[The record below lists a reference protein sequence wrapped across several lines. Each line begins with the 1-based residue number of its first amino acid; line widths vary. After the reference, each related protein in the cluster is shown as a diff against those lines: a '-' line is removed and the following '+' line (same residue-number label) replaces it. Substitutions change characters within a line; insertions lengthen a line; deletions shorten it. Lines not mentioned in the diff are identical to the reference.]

1 MRAAPPLREMVLL
14 AGFSTA
20 ALGAGLGR
28 GVVTT
33 YLPVLLSRI
42 KDAPGLIGTVMLV
55 NVASGLLV
63 PPLVG
68 VWSDR
73 GRARGHGRTGFVAA
87 GSLLAA
93 LGLCAIALVH
103 ATAYLP
109 LALCALVAYTGLNTV
124 TTAHRTLIA
133 ESFPPRDRARATGAE
148 ELALL
153 GGGLLGVAGGGALL
167 ERHGWSPFAAAALLV
182 GLLAIPTVAAM
193 RRREV
198 PAAAVAP
205 SGRLGLA
212 YFLRAA
218 ARPGVR
224 LMIAAQGLWVLGYAA
239 LPTFFVLYAERV
251 LGLGTAEAGL
261 WLVVFG
267 VVTGVAMLAAGAAKD
282 DDRHLTLLFAGVVAM
297 SAGFAAMAPA
307 GSVLDAAPGMI
318 AAAAGFG
325 VLSTVGFPLYSSL
338 IPAGEVGAYTA
349 LFFAVRSVA
358 GAVALPAVGWSIQ
371 FTGTYR
377 TLLVVG
383 AVATAAALV
392 PLVLLARARG
402 GRTRLP
408 ALTAPPWRWSL
419 GWLAGLLAVTAA
431 TTGLGLIAA
440 RTPMAALDEAVFRA
454 IHSLRPGADWVDRL
468 LVSPDF
474 RNYAVLTVAGAVA
487 GMLARPRIP
496 LHGALL
502 AALAGMVSFLCVR
515 LIWVAWERPRPEE
528 VITDIAVGDHLWAP
542 YPSFPSGHVV
552 VTVAMVVVVARL
564 APVLA
569 LPLWTFTAMIAITR
583 VMAGAHFPSDVL
595 LGAGLGVVSA
605 RFAYALA
612 ERAGIVGPWT
622 APRDVAFS
630 AQGGDGDPQDVA
642 DRAEGARRAVV
653 DGGDRHP

>member
-1 MRAAPPLREMVLL
+1 MRAAPMREMLLL

-42 KDAPGLIGTVMLV
+42 EDAPGLIGTVMLV

-73 GRARGHGRTGFVAA
+73 GRAAGHGRTGFVAA

-93 LGLCAIALVH
+93 LGLVAVALAH
-103 ATAYLP
+103 ATVYPL
-109 LALCALVAYTGLNTV
+109 LALCALVAYTGLNTI

-133 ESFPPRDRARATGAE
+133 ESFPPRARARATGAE

-167 ERHGWSPFAAAALLV
+167 ERHGWSPFAAAAVLV

-193 RRREV
+193 RRREAP
-198 PAAAVAP
+198 PAAVP
-205 SGRLGLA
+205 PTGHVGPA
-212 YFLRAA
+212 YFLRVAC
-218 ARPGVR
+218 RPGVR
-224 LMIAAQGLWVLGYAA
+224 LVIAAQGLWVLGYAA

-267 VVTGVAMLAAGAAKD
+267 VVTGAAMLAAGAAKD
-282 DDRHLTLLFAGVVAM
+282 DDRHLTLLVAGVVAM

-307 GSVLDAAPGMI
+307 SSVLEAAPGLI

-338 IPAGEVGAYTA
+338 IPPGEVGAYTA
-349 LFFAVRSVA
+349 VFFAVRSVA
-358 GAVALPAVGWSIQ
+358 GAVALPAVGWAIQ
-371 FTGTYR
+371 ISGTYR

-383 AVATAAALV
+383 AVATAGALV
-392 PLVLLARARG
+392 PLTMLARARG
-402 GRTRLP
+402 ARMPRP
-408 ALTAPPWRWSL
+408 VLTPPPLRWSL
-419 GWLAGLLAVTAA
+419 RWLAGLLAATAVTA
-431 TTGLGLIAA
+431 GLGLVVA
-440 RTPMAALDEAVFRA
+440 RTPMAAIDEAVFRA
-454 IHSLRPGADWVDRL
+454 VHAMRPRADWVDRL

-474 RNYAVLTVAGAVA
+474 RNYAVLAVAGAVA
-487 GMLARPRIP
+487 GWLARPRIP

-502 AALAGMVSFLCVR
+502 AALAGVVSFLCVR
-515 LIWVAWERPRPEE
+515 VIWLAWERPRPEE
-528 VITDIAVGDHLWAP
+528 VITGITVGDHLWAP

-564 APVLA
+564 APPLA
-569 LPLWTFTAMIAITR
+569 VPLWAFTALIGVTR
-583 VMAGAHFPSDVL
+583 VMAGAHFPTDVV
-595 LGAGLGVVSA
+595 LGAGLGVVAA

-612 ERAGIVGPWT
+612 ERVGIVGPWT
-622 APRDVAFS
+622 APRDVPRS
-630 AQGGDGDPQDVA
+630 AQRRDGDPDHVA
-642 DRAEGARRAVV
+642 DRPERARRAVV
-653 DGGDRHP
+653 DGGDGHP